1 MDKEL
6 EQYFNNFFDLFRSEG
21 WKQLI
26 KDLKENGEVIN
37 NIELAKDEQD
47 LFFKKGQLN
56 VIGTILNLETSI
68 NNSYEEQLSDD

>member
-6 EQYFNNFFDLFRSEG
+6 EEYFNNYFELFRSSG

-26 KDLKENGEVIN
+26 DDLNENKVVIDS
-37 NIELAKDEQD
+37 IESAKDEQD
-47 LFFKKGQLN
+47 LYFRKGQLN

-68 NNSYEEQLSDD
+68 NNGYEEQLSDD

>member
-6 EQYFNNFFDLFRSEG
+6 EEYFNNYFELFRSSG

-26 KDLKENGEVIN
+26 DDLNENKVVIDS
-37 NIELAKDEQD
+37 IESAKDEQD
-47 LFFKKGQLN
+47 LYFRKGQLN

-68 NNSYEEQLSDD
+68 NNSHEEQLSDD